1 MRLVDMR
8 IPFSLSYAAVPE
20 KKLFY
25 SADQISSKVPDL
37 WMTSGGTWLVERWGL
52 PPSFQKASQNSL
64 STFLYNKPL
73 LRNNQFNH
81 LFAYI
86 PNSVLD

>member
-25 SADQISSKVPDL
+25 NNNNNKMYIFRARIQI
-37 WMTSGGTWLVERWGL
+37 TSY
-52 PPSFQKASQNSL
+52 L
-64 STFLYNKPL
+64 SMALYNDKSL
-73 LRNNQFNH
+73 
-81 LFAYI
+81 
-86 PNSVLD
+86 